1 MIRFELIKV
10 SNQVIV
16 LIEVP
21 IPSQEGERSCVM
33 DSDFAF
39 ESMFSRLD
47 CGTVPTMFY
56 HVSAK
61 DRQYNDITNKYNDIT
76 NKYKEKQ

>member
-1 MIRFELIKV
+1 M
-10 SNQVIV
+10 
-16 LIEVP
+16 P

-61 DRQYNDITNKYNDIT
+61 DRQYNDIA
-76 NKYKEKQ
+76 NKYKEKQWSTKHNTNNPRD